1 MLRRS
6 RAKTI
11 VLVACAIG
19 VVFFILSRILGGA
32 NGVPSGTPPVV
43 IVTVLDTVGYSKEY
57 QDSVKENRIQYARK
71 HGKQMPCEWL
81 QLAVLLFK
89 QELNWQL
96 LGYTTFFPSI
106 GDYDIQGSP
115 NSWSKVP
122 AARHA
127 LSKFPHSEY
136 IWVLEQNALI
146 MNPALKVEDHIMA
159 PKRLESLMVKDQSI
173 VPPDSVIK
181 TFPNLKGENVDLVL
195 TQDKDGLSQASFI
208 IRRGEWSKFFLDTW
222 FDPLYRSYNFQKADL
237 HALVSGPVNFPGK
250 FKFLQQSGTYRTMAS
265 NDLVEVGTRATEN
278 NECIQF
284 GWGRRV

>member
-11 VLVACAIG
+11 VLGACAIG

-71 HGKQMPCEWL
+71 H
-81 QLAVLLFK
+81 
-89 QELNWQL
+89 
-96 LGYTTFFPSI
+96 GYTTFFPSI

-208 IRRGEWSKFFLDTW
+208 IRRGNGANSFSIHGLT
-222 FDPLYRSYNFQKADL
+222 LCI
-237 HALVSGPVNFPGK
+237 ALTTFRKQTFMHCSDEAEGYKDGDFVVRLPGCD
-250 FKFLQQSGTYRTMAS
+250 QSGRDCGKEAEKYTRQWRTVFAS
-265 NDLVEVGTRATEN
+265 R
-278 NECIQF
+278 
-284 GWGRRV
+284 